1 MILHFRIIGALL
13 LVLAMS
19 HVVFPRYFKWNEEL
33 KPLSLI
39 NRQIMTIHTFFIA
52 LTVFLLGLLCLSAA
66 GELVE
71 TTLGRKIS
79 LGMGVFWGTRLV
91 IQFVGYSPEL
101 WKGRKFETTVHILF
115 SLLFTYMSVVFLW
128 AYFY

>member
-1 MILHFRIIGALL
+1 
-13 LVLAMS
+13 MS
-19 HVVFPRYFKWNEEL
+19 HVVFPKYFKWNEEL

-52 LTVFLLGLLCLSAA
+52 LTVFLLGVLCLSAA
-66 GELVE
+66 GDLIE
-71 TTLGRKIS
+71 TSLGRKIS
-79 LGMGVFWGTRLV
+79 LGMGIFWGTRLV

-101 WKGRKFETTVHILF
+101 WKGRKFETAVHILF
-115 SLLFTYMSVVFLW
+115 SLLFTYMSVIFLW

>member
-19 HVVFPRYFKWNEEL
+19 HVVFPRYFRWSEEL

-71 TTLGRKIS
+71 TALGRKIS

-101 WKGRKFETTVHILF
+101 WKGRKFETTVHVLF

>member
-19 HVVFPRYFKWNEEL
+19 HVVFPRYFRWNEEL

-52 LTVFLLGLLCLSAA
+52 LTVFLLGLLCLSDA
-66 GELVE
+66 GELIE
-71 TTLGRKIS
+71 TSLGRKIS
-79 LGMGVFWGTRLV
+79 LGMGIFWGTRLV
-91 IQFVGYSPEL
+91 IQFVGYSSEL

-128 AYFY
+128 AYFN

>member
-19 HVVFPRYFKWNEEL
+19 HVVFPRYFRWNEEL

-71 TTLGRKIS
+71 TALGRKIS

-91 IQFVGYSPEL
+91 IQFVGYSSEL
-101 WKGRKFETTVHILF
+101 WKGRTFETVVHILF

-128 AYFY
+128 AYFH

>member
-1 MILHFRIIGALL
+1 MILHFRIIGGLL

-19 HVVFPRYFKWNEEL
+19 HVVFPKYFKWNEEL

-52 LTVFLLGLLCLSAA
+52 LTVFLLGVLCLSAA
-66 GELVE
+66 GDLIE
-71 TTLGRKIS
+71 TSLGRKIS
-79 LGMGVFWGTRLV
+79 LGMGIFWGTRLV

-101 WKGRKFETTVHILF
+101 WKGRKFETAVHILF
-115 SLLFTYMSVVFLW
+115 SLLFTYMSVIFLW

>member
-19 HVVFPRYFKWNEEL
+19 HVVFPRYFRWNEEL

-71 TTLGRKIS
+71 TALGRKIS